1 MARKIGIEAVRWS
14 CGKGATMM
22 SEIVIQNGSE
32 ASAGTQELSA
42 HADNRLRRI
51 NGTCAL
57 QALVPGAKL

>member
-1 MARKIGIEAVRWS
+1 
-14 CGKGATMM
+14 MM

-32 ASAGTQELSA
+32 ASAGTQELLA
-42 HADNRLRRI
+42 TADNPMRRI